1 VSRVDQVEV
10 NCEGYGLKERI
21 LMVVCGSLDICF
33 LTDVPLNVV

>member
-1 VSRVDQVEV
+1 
-10 NCEGYGLKERI
+10 LKERI